1 MSTPLKGRGTAL
13 APPNR
18 FARQHAEAVDDG
30 WPQELD
36 EFQGAPGAPRT
47 QVHPDKAKRVLT
59 TNNSPD
65 IFFEQSL
72 NPYQGCEHGCIYCY
86 ARPSH
91 AYQGLSAGL
100 DFETQIFAK
109 HDAAALLETEL
120 AKPGYQCKPIMLG
133 ANTDPWQP
141 IERQLRITRAVLEV
155 LVRARHP
162 VHVITKGAGVL
173 RDIDLLADLAKDSLA
188 SAFVSLPTLDDG
200 LKRVLEPRAAS
211 PAARLR
217 IIEVLSSVG
226 VPVGVMVAPVIPVL
240 TDKELE
246 SILEAAR
253 AAGAE
258 RAAYIMLRLP
268 FEVKELFRD
277 WLAQHFPLT
286 AAHVMAQVRDL
297 RGGRDNDPEF
307 GSRMSGQGPV
317 AELTQ
322 KRFAIAC
329 RRLGLATGRGAS
341 LTTGLFVRPC
351 AATPQMSLW

>member
-18 FARQHAEAVDDG
+18 FARQHAEDVDDG
-30 WPQELD
+30 WPQDPD
-36 EFQGAPGAPRT
+36 EFLGAPGAPRT
-47 QVHPDKAKRVLT
+47 EIHPDKAKRVLT

-100 DFETQIFAK
+100 DFETRIFAK
-109 HDAAALLETEL
+109 HDAAKLLEAEL
-120 AKPGYQCKPIMLG
+120 ANPRYQCKPIMLG

-141 IERQLRITRAVLEV
+141 IERGLRITRAVLEV
-155 LVRARHP
+155 LVSTRHP

-173 RDIDLLADLAKDSLA
+173 RDIDLLADLARDGLA

-211 PAARLR
+211 PGARLR
-217 IIEVLSSVG
+217 IIEALSNAG

-240 TDKELE
+240 TDRELE
-246 SILEAAR
+246 SILEAAHT
-253 AAGAE
+253 AGAQ

-268 FEVKELFRD
+268 FEVKDLFRD

-286 AAHVMAQVRDL
+286 AAHVMSQVQDM

-307 GSRMSGQGPV
+307 GSRMSGRGAV
-317 AELTQ
+317 AELTK
-322 KRFAIAC
+322 KRFEVAC
-329 RRLGLATGRGAS
+329 RRLGLATGRGTS
-341 LTTGLFVRPC
+341 LTTQLFVRPY
-351 AATPQMSLW
+351 AVTPQMSLW

>member
-1 MSTPLKGRGTAL
+1 MQSDSIQLRGRGAVGNP
-13 APPNR
+13 ANR
-18 FARQHAEAVDDG
+18 FEPIQLERDADWDPAED
-30 WPQELD
+30 P
-36 EFQGAPGAPRT
+36 APATKFFRDSTGT
-47 QVHPDKAKRVLT
+47 IINYND
-59 TNNSPD
+59 SPD
-65 IFFEQSL
+65 IGFRASL
-72 NPYQGCEHGCIYCY
+72 NPYRGCEHGCIYCY

-217 IIEVLSSVG
+217 IIEALSTAG

-246 SILEAAR
+246 SILAAAR

>member
-1 MSTPLKGRGTAL
+1 MSIPLKGRGTAL

-18 FARQHAEAVDDG
+18 FARQHAEGVDDG
-30 WPQELD
+30 WPQDPD
-36 EFQGAPGAPRT
+36 EFLGVPGAPRT
-47 QVHPDKAKRVLT
+47 QVHADKAKRVLT

-65 IFFEQSL
+65 IFFDQSL

-109 HDAAALLETEL
+109 HDAAKLLQAEL
-120 AKPGYQCKPIMLG
+120 ANPRYQCKPIMLG

-141 IERQLRITRAVLEV
+141 IERGLRITRAVLEV
-155 LVRARHP
+155 LVRTRHP

-173 RDIDLLADLAKDSLA
+173 RDIDLLADLAKDGLA
-188 SAFVSLPTLDDG
+188 SAFVSLPTLDDA

-211 PAARLR
+211 PGARLR
-217 IIEVLSSVG
+217 IIEALSKAG

-240 TDKELE
+240 TDHELE
-246 SILEAAR
+246 SILDAAH
-253 AAGAE
+253 AAGAQ

-268 FEVKELFRD
+268 FEVKDLFRD
-277 WLAQHFPLT
+277 WLAQHFPLA
-286 AAHVMAQVRDL
+286 AAHVMSQVQDM

-307 GSRMSGQGPV
+307 GSRMSGLGVV
-317 AELTQ
+317 AQLTK
-322 KRFAIAC
+322 KRFEIAC
-329 RRLGLATGRGAS
+329 RRLGLATGRGTS
-341 LTTGLFVRPC
+341 LTTGLFVRPY
-351 AATPQMSLW
+351 AVTPQMSLW